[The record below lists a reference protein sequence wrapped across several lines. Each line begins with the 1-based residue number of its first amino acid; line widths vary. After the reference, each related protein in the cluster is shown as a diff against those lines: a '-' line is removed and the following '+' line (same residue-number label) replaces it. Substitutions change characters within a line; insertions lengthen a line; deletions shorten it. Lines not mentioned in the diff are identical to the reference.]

1 MRWTTGF
8 GRADAANS
16 AGGYFLIYFVL
27 FDPFIFSSAS
37 VGKLREIEILCQ
49 DPEDG
54 APAETSADA
63 AEFKKGVL
71 AILYA
76 TDDNAEF
83 QVPEEGAAAG
93 EEAEADDQGLLAEDE
108 LQE

>member
-1 MRWTTGF
+1 MQWTTDKC
-8 GRADAANS
+8 RADTANS
-16 AGGYFLIYFVL
+16 AGGYSLISSIL
-27 FDPFIFSSAS
+27 FCLFIFSSAS

-54 APAETSADA
+54 APVETSADA